1 MTDSEFLIPRE
12 RYQRLLEAYRDAEQV
27 KVLQGVRRCGK
38 SAILTLYK
46 DSLLSQGVAPRNI
59 YYRRFDLLE
68 GPLDVSAETLLQ
80 DVTQAWEKADRDNSF
95 YVFLDEIQDVA
106 GWEKVVRR
114 LHSERGIDLYLTGS
128 NAHTIDVFPLSFREF
143 VDFNRHDGDAI
154 ASTDELFSKFLR
166 YGGMPSLFSLK
177 QQNEEFIT
185 RELSSIFDTV
195 LLNDV
200 ALRLGIRDIALL
212 ERLVTYLFSTSGNL
226 FSTRKVVGALVSSGR
241 KTSAETIDNY
251 ISALE
256 KSFILHGVE
265 QSGIAGKQVLSPLRK
280 FYPVDTGLRNLST
293 RFSPRD
299 LGFQLEDVALVELL
313 RRGYD
318 VRVGAAE
325 KAEVDFVA
333 NRHDKRIY
341 FQVTETMLDNSVYDR
356 ELAPLRA
363 IQDSFPKMVLTLD
376 RFRTGTTE
384 DGIHIANL
392 IDWLLDR

>member
-1 MTDSEFLIPRE
+1 M
-12 RYQRLLEAYRDAEQV
+12 
-27 KVLQGVRRCGK
+27 
-38 SAILTLYK
+38 
-46 DSLLSQGVAPRNI
+46 
-59 YYRRFDLLE
+59 
-68 GPLDVSAETLLQ
+68 
-80 DVTQAWEKADRDNSF
+80 
-95 YVFLDEIQDVA
+95 
-106 GWEKVVRR
+106 
-114 LHSERGIDLYLTGS
+114 
-128 NAHTIDVFPLSFREF
+128 
-143 VDFNRHDGDAI
+143 
-154 ASTDELFSKFLR
+154 
-166 YGGMPSLFSLK
+166 
-177 QQNEEFIT
+177 
-185 RELSSIFDTV
+185 
-195 LLNDV
+195 NDV

-212 ERLVTYLFSTSGNL
+212 EQLVTYLFSTSGNL

-333 NRHDKRIY
+333 SRHDKRIY
-341 FQVTETMLDNSVYDR
+341 FQVSETMLDNSVYDR